1 MLRLH
6 IASRATVA
14 LIVLAG
20 ALTGLVGPRPG
31 PAAANDWSENLHIFG
46 YLQAQWYSQTR
57 IHTDETVNSFN
68 LQQLNLMA
76 QRGIGDEFSA
86 FLNIEMIN
94 SFNSQQN
101 WGSIRVEEAWVRWR
115 PSHKFQLK
123 MGLLIPT
130 FNRFNEIKNRTPILP
145 YVIRPIVYEASFA
158 GDIPLEE
165 YVPQRAYLQAYGY
178 FPVGV
183 KLDYAVYL
191 GNTADTN
198 RNPRNGITGVDTTAS
213 VMVGG
218 RVGARLR
225 EFQLGFSFTHQPVS
239 FFQGLEDTLG
249 GGADRFD
256 SIAQRRIGVDFSF
269 QVWRF
274 NFESEYINVMYDE
287 DAPEINVD
295 KQFGYYTIGYQISE
309 RWHIY
314 LSQWILQ
321 EYRNDLLAPQKIT
334 INIPN
339 FGASFTMNDR
349 ITFKAQVGSGE
360 FETDTGEDIS
370 DQNFD
375 FFTMAVSVFF

>member
-14 LIVLAG
+14 LIVL
-20 ALTGLVGPRPG
+20 TGLAGLSPV
-31 PAAANDWSENLHIFG
+31 PAAADDWSENLHIFG

-57 IHTDETVNSFN
+57 INSDETVNSFN

-76 QRGIGDEFSA
+76 QRGIGEEFSA
-86 FLNIEMIN
+86 FINIEMIN
-94 SFNSQQN
+94 SFNSQNN
-101 WGSIRVEEAWVRWR
+101 WGSINIEEAWLRWR

-130 FNRFNEIKNRTPILP
+130 FNRFNAIKNRTPILP

-158 GDIPLEE
+158 GDVPLEE
-165 YVPQRAYLQAYGY
+165 YVPQRAYVQAYGY

-191 GNTADTN
+191 GNTYEVNSD
-198 RNPRNGITGVDTTAS
+198 PLYGPTGTDTTGS
-213 VMVGG
+213 VLVGG

-256 SIAQRRIGVDFSF
+256 SVAQRRFGVDFSF

-287 DAPEINVD
+287 DAPEIDVD
-295 KQFGYYTIGYQISE
+295 KQFGYLTLGYQISE

-314 LSQWILQ
+314 LSHWQLQ
-321 EYRNDLLAPQKIT
+321 EYRNDLLVPEKI
-334 INIPN
+334 IIQIPN
-339 FGASFTMNDR
+339 VGASFTMNDR
-349 ITFKAQVGSGE
+349 ITFKAQSGSGN
-360 FETDTGEDIS
+360 FETEKAGVDIS
-370 DQNFD
+370 EKDFD
-375 FFTMAVSVFF
+375 FFTLAVSVFF